1 MWLPLRLIWSL
12 WALVW
17 SGLVT
22 GIGSLLTLGV
32 SLAGASEAKIQW
44 VPRIWA
50 RALIWGVGCPVSS
63 QGLED
68 LASDQTFVF
77 ASNHTSALDI
87 PALQAVLPPNFRW
100 IAKKELFSI
109 PVFGQALRHAGYISI
124 DRSNRRQA
132 LKSLK
137 RAAERIAG
145 GASVVIFPEG
155 TRSPD
160 GKLLPFKSGG
170 LGLAIESGRPVV
182 PMAILGAGKVLPPKK
197 YLLSP
202 QRIRVVVG
210 SPISTSGLELKDRD
224 QLADQVREKVEKLL
238 GEN

>member
-17 SGLVT
+17 FGLVT
-22 GIGSLLTLGV
+22 GMGSLLTLGV
-32 SLAGASEAKIQW
+32 SLAGTSEAKVQW

-63 QGLED
+63 QGLEK
-68 LASDQTFVF
+68 LASGQTFVF

-87 PALQAVLPPNFRW
+87 PAVQAVLPPNFRW

-109 PVFGQALRHAGYISI
+109 PVFGQALRHAGYIPI
-124 DRSNRRQA
+124 DRSNRREA
-132 LKSLK
+132 MKSLK

-170 LGLAIESGRPVV
+170 LGLAIKSGRPVV
-182 PMAILGAGKVLPPKK
+182 PMAILGAGKALPPKK
-197 YLLSP
+197 YILSP
-202 QRIRVVVG
+202 QRVRIVAG

-224 QLADQVREKVEKLL
+224 HLANQVREKVEELL
-238 GEN
+238 AEN